1 MMRHHDHRNAWA
13 GGVLAT
19 CLLLF
24 PILALGQAVSGYIS
38 GSVVDSSGL
47 PVPGATVILINEAT
61 AERRTQ

>member
-1 MMRHHDHRNAWA
+1 
-13 GGVLAT
+13 
-19 CLLLF
+19 LLLF